1 MQCNWYASSN
11 VIQNTGVSRY
21 AGEQSMSTCKVK
33 NKLSLLNLYF
43 YPICLVLYSL
53 RHVFIGADLWD
64 TGYNYSNFQ
73 FMNMDYMDEMWLF
86 ATYLANGAGHLLS
99 VLPGGNT
106 MIGMNIYTSLVTA
119 LISLTGYFFCM
130 NKLKFSPFL
139 TFAGEIIALS
149 LCWSPSAVLYNYLT
163 YGLFLWGSILLY
175 QGLCRNNHRNLF
187 FAGVL
192 LGINMGVRFS
202 NLPEIGM
209 ISVLWLFG
217 FMKREK
223 IRTIANKTF
232 IFLAGF
238 LAAIGLFVGYISL
251 RYHLT
256 DYITGISRLFAM
268 TEEASDY
275 SAPSMLLGM
284 VWYYYENT
292 YWSKRL
298 VVVCLIFC
306 FAIGLTM
313 FLGRKERKSYRKA
326 LWLIKAV
333 AVIAAFYGV
342 WWLYDWRFFT
352 LDYATYQSVLWPC
365 VLFLTMVL
373 GMAAVRIC
381 QSTVPI
387 EEKCLSAV
395 VILTILLSS
404 LGSNN
409 AIYSSMNN
417 MFLVAPYGLWQLG
430 KLWKWKR
437 EGDIRWFW
445 QGASEALWPVK
456 LLCVLSAGLLLVQSL
471 GFGAV
476 FVFAEASGVRHPD
489 TPVKHNPVLSGMYAG
504 PERAAVLSE
513 LSAFIY
519 GHDLNGKECL
529 LYGQIPALSFYMDMP
544 PAINSWSDL
553 PSYGYDV
560 MQKDMGDLEREI
572 EEGKEKPVVMLGK
585 SAWERLSSEMD
596 TDDIE
601 GEFSGLTQEEKK
613 WRLIQDFMIKYEYR
627 LTFHNDAFAV
637 WMSGE
642 NS

>member
-1 MQCNWYASSN
+1 MNISK
-11 VIQNTGVSRY
+11 
-21 AGEQSMSTCKVK
+21 EK
-33 NKLSLLNLYF
+33 NKLSRLVLYF
-43 YPICLVLYSL
+43 YPICLVFYSQ
-53 RHVFIGADLWD
+53 RHVLIGVDLWD

-73 FMNMDYMDEMWLF
+73 FMNREHMDEMWLF
-86 ATYLANGAGHLLS
+86 ATYLANGAGHLLRL
-99 VLPGGNT
+99 LPGSHT
-106 MIGMNIYTSLVTA
+106 LIGMNIYTSLVTA
-119 LISLTGYFFCM
+119 SISLTGYFFCVK
-130 NKLKFSPFL
+130 KLKFSPFM
-139 TFAGEIIALS
+139 TFIGEIIALS
-149 LCWSPSAVLYNYLT
+149 LCWSPSAVLYNYVT
-163 YGLFLWGSILLY
+163 YGFFLWGSILLY
-175 QGLCRNNHRNLF
+175 QGLCQNSRRKLF
-187 FAGVL
+187 FAGAL

-202 NLPEIGM
+202 NLPQIGM
-209 ISVLWLFG
+209 IAVVWLFG
-217 FMKREK
+217 FMKSER
-223 IRTIANKTF
+223 IRTIAERTF

-238 LAAIGLFVGYISL
+238 IAAIGLFLGYISI
-251 RYHLT
+251 RYRLT
-256 DYITGISRLFAM
+256 DYIAGISRLFAM
-268 TEEASDY
+268 TEEAADY

-298 VVVCLIFC
+298 AAVCLIFS

-313 FLGRKERKSYRKA
+313 FLGRKERKLYRKP
-326 LWLIKAV
+326 LRLIKAV
-333 AVIAAFYGV
+333 AVITAFYAV

-365 VLFLTMVL
+365 VLFLTMCL
-373 GMAAVRIC
+373 SMAAVRIC
-381 QSTVPI
+381 QSFVPI

-437 EGDIRWFW
+437 AKDNRCFW
-445 QGASEALWPVK
+445 QGVSEAFWPVK
-456 LLCVLSAGLLLVQSL
+456 LLCMLSAGLLLVQSL

-476 FVFAEASGVRHPD
+476 FVFAEASGVRHPN
-489 TPVKHNPVLSGMYAG
+489 TPVEHNPVLTGMYAN

-519 GHDLNGKECL
+519 GYDINGKECL
-529 LYGQIPALSFYMDMP
+529 MYGQIPALSFYMDMP

-553 PSYGYDV
+553 PSFGYDV

-572 EEGKEKPVVMLGK
+572 GEGKEKPVIMLGK
-585 SAWERLSSEMD
+585 SAWERLGSDMDIVEIDGEVSS
-596 TDDIE
+596 
-601 GEFSGLTQEEKK
+601 LTQEEKK
-613 WRLIQDFMIKYEYR
+613 WRLIQDFMIKYEYQ
-627 LTFHNDAFAV
+627 LTFRNDAFTV
-637 WMSGE
+637 WMSGD